1 MSTQG
6 TEQNPDLVEALQGWH
21 RSKERAR
28 RFNRNLLQ
36 YAAALAALLGIG
48 GGSGAVAA
56 VGISVSKLSGNQ
68 ALWVLI
74 IAIVVAAI
82 VALIAVALIYYLI
95 RAFRLRLEA
104 EVSANDFLDRLIERD
119 PERFLPPPP
128 TQD

>member
-1 MSTQG
+1 MA
-6 TEQNPDLVEALQGWH
+6 EQSSSDPGLIEALQGWH
-21 RSKERAR
+21 RSKERAG

-36 YAAALAALLGIG
+36 YAAALAALLGIA

-56 VGISVSKLSGNQ
+56 VGISVSDLSGGTPE
-68 ALWVLI
+68 WVKV
-74 IAIVVAAI
+74 IAIVVAAV

-104 EVSANDFLDRLIERD
+104 EVGANDFLDRLIERD
-119 PERFLPPPP
+119 SKRFWPPSP